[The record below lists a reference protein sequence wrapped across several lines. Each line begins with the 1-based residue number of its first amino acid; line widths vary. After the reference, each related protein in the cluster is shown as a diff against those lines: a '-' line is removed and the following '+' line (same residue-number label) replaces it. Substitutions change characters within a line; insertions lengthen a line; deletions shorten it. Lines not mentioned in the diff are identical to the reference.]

1 MMDENLRLLT
11 FQQELEKDVDHK
23 VKFVGM
29 SVSETIKLCLVHG
42 LSKKADRVKKEWSV
56 PDKRFWYIK
65 LQALTQLG
73 DFDGLAQFVKS
84 KKSPIGY
91 EPIVHHLAETGHPK
105 EALAYVPLVDQRK
118 RVDLYAVCGDW
129 QAAGKEC
136 VAQKDRGRLECV
148 HPCSSIWVGA
158 C

>member
-1 MMDENLRLLT
+1 MMDENLKLLA
-11 FQQELEKDVDHK
+11 FQLDLEKDVDNR
-23 VKFVGM
+23 VKFVGL
-29 SVSETIKLCLVHG
+29 SVSETIKLCLVNG
-42 LSKKADRVKKEWSV
+42 LSKKADRVKKDWSV

-65 LQALTQLG
+65 LHALTQLG

-84 KKSPIGY
+84 RKSPIGY

-105 EALAYVPLVDQRK
+105 EALAYVPLVEQRK

-136 VAQKDRGRLECV
+136 VVQKDRGRLECV
-148 HPCSSIWVGA
+148 FSLPGVFHLH
-158 C
+158 